1 MKISSFILGLIISFS
16 AFAIKVEVDVNGMS
30 CGMCVEHITRELK
43 GTQKAENITV
53 SLEDKKARFSE
64 IKDKKITDAEIKSA
78 IKKAG
83 YEASKIRRLQ

>member
-1 MKISSFILGLIISFS
+1 MKISLLFLGLLISFS

-43 GTQKAENITV
+43 ATQKAENITV
-53 SLEDKKARFSE
+53 SLEEKKARFIE

>member
-1 MKISSFILGLIISFS
+1 MKISSFVLGLVISFS

-43 GTQKAENITV
+43 ATQKAENIMV

-64 IKDKKITDAEIKSA
+64 IKDKKITDAEIKTA